1 MPTIQ
6 ELIAQVRTGEIVLPE
21 FQRGYVWNR
30 NQVRK
35 FVSALYRRHPTGHL
49 LIWKTVKPS
58 GIRGG
63 MASTEGHTQLLLDGQ
78 QRLTS
83 LFVLMEGK
91 PPPFYE
97 GEHLFFDLYFN
108 VQTEEFRFWQ
118 KSLMDGNP
126 QWVSV
131 HDFLKEGLNALLE
144 RLDNMDEVQ
153 KHLVQ
158 ANLLRFNRLDSIRN
172 YQYQA
177 DVLSGDDLAVDEVVA
192 IFNEVN
198 SEGTRLTKA
207 DLALAHVCTLWP
219 EARRELRHLS
229 SAMGEHGFGVDL
241 NFLIRSLAAV
251 ASASVLLEGSF
262 YNVTAEDL
270 QLGWKKVSSSFE
282 HLVNVLR
289 HDAYVDSLRDLPT
302 PYVLLPMTVFLA
314 RNGSTFTS
322 SVQKAKFIRWMFL
335 ASIWGRYSASTESTL
350 QKDISVLDEP
360 DPTAALEGAILQ
372 ERGRLVLEASDIAGK
387 GAGSAADK
395 LSYIV
400 ARARDAKDWFS
411 GVTLYKKAIG
421 KSNGLEAHHIFPK
434 AVLYKSGYDS
444 NKDRRIVNE
453 VANRAFLTQRANR
466 KILASR
472 PTEYLPGVQAL
483 HPGAL
488 QAQSVPMNQK
498 LWQVEN
504 YREFLAERAKLLAA
518 SMNEYLD
525 SLVPADAAPELGSQ
539 LTELIAEGESTTLEF
554 KSSLRWGVP
563 EGGVN
568 KALEKVIVKT
578 IAGFLNGKEGGT
590 LLIGVADDGS
600 ILGLDGDYGSSPS
613 IADRDGFELHVR
625 KLLSNA
631 MGESIHAFVTV
642 TFHGVNGQDV
652 CQVRIDPSDHPIYVQ
667 DEGKSVFFLRTGNA
681 TNALPVH
688 EVVKYYATRWG

>member
-1 MPTIQ
+1 MPTVQ
-6 ELIAQVRTGEIVLPE
+6 ELIAQVGTGEIVLPE

-30 NQVRK
+30 DQVRK
-35 FVSALYRRHPTGHL
+35 FVNSLYRKHPTGHL
-49 LIWKTVKPS
+49 LIWKTQKPS

-63 MASTEGHTQLLLDGQ
+63 TPKAGGHTQLLLDGQ

-83 LFVLMEGK
+83 LFVLVKGK

-118 KSLMDGNP
+118 KSLMEGNP
-126 QWVSV
+126 QWISV
-131 HDFLKEGLNALLE
+131 HEFLKEGLNTLLE
-144 RLDNMDEVQ
+144 RLDKMPDVEKQ
-153 KHLVQ
+153 LVQ
-158 ANLLRFNRLDSIRN
+158 ANLSRFNRLDSIRN
-172 YQYQA
+172 YVYQA

-219 EARRELRHLS
+219 QARHELREL
-229 SAMGEHGFGVDL
+229 SAAMATHGFGVDL
-241 NFLIRSLAAV
+241 NFLVRSLAAV
-251 ASASVLLEGSF
+251 ASGSVLLEGSF
-262 YNVTAEDL
+262 YSVTAEDL
-270 QLGWKKVSSSFE
+270 QLAWKKVSSAFE

-289 HDAYVDSLRDLPT
+289 HDAYVDSLSDLPT
-302 PYVLLPMTVFLA
+302 PYVLLPMNVFLA

-322 SVQKAKFIRWMFL
+322 GVQKAKFIRWMFL

-350 QKDISVLDEP
+350 QKDVSLLTEP

-395 LSYIV
+395 LSYVV
-400 ARARDAKDWFS
+400 ARARDARDWFS
-411 GVTLYKKAIG
+411 GITLYKKSIG
-421 KSNGLEAHHIFPK
+421 KSNGLEEHHIFPK

-466 KILASR
+466 KILASK
-472 PTEYLPGVQAL
+472 PTDYLPGVQAL

-488 QAQSVPMNQK
+488 QAQSVPMNQE

-504 YREFLAERAKLLAA
+504 YREFLVQRAKLLAS
-518 SMNEYLD
+518 SMNEFLD
-525 SLVPADAAPELGSQ
+525 SLVPVDKAPELGSQ
-539 LTELIAEGESTTLEF
+539 IVELIAQGESATLEF

-568 KALEKVIVKT
+568 KTLEKVVVKT
-578 IAGFLNGKEGGT
+578 IAGFLNGVIGGV
-590 LLIGVADDGS
+590 LLIGVADDGAV
-600 ILGLDGDYGSSPS
+600 LGLEGDYGSSPS
-613 IADRDGFELHVR
+613 IADRDGFELHLR

-631 MGESIHAFVTV
+631 LGESVHAFVAV
-642 TFHGVNGQDV
+642 TFHDVSGKDV
-652 CQVRIDPSDHPIYVQ
+652 CQVTVEPSDHPVYVE

-681 TNALPVH
+681 TNALPVD
-688 EVVKYYATRWG
+688 EVVKYYASRWG

>member
-6 ELIAQVRTGEIVLPE
+6 ELIAHVRTGEIVLPE

-30 NQVRK
+30 DQVRK

-49 LIWKTVKPS
+49 LIWKTLKPS

-63 MASTEGHTQLLLDGQ
+63 TASAEGHTQLLLDGQ

-83 LFVLMEGK
+83 LFVLTEGK
-91 PPPFYE
+91 APPFYE

-126 QWVSV
+126 QWISV
-131 HDFLKEGLNALLE
+131 HDFIKEGLNALLD
-144 RLDNMDEVQ
+144 RLDRMGEVEKQ
-153 KHLVQ
+153 LVQ
-158 ANLLRFNRLDSIRN
+158 TNLARFNRLDSIRN
-172 YQYQA
+172 YPYQA

-219 EARRELRHLS
+219 QARHELRELS
-229 SAMGEHGFGVDL
+229 KAMHEHGFGVDL
-241 NFLIRSLAAV
+241 NFLVRSLAAV
-251 ASASVLLEGSF
+251 ASGSVLLEGSF
-262 YNVTAEDL
+262 YSVTAGDL
-270 QLGWKKVSSSFE
+270 QLAWKKVAASFE

-289 HDAYVDSLRDLPT
+289 HDAYVDSLKDLPT
-302 PYVLLPMTVFLA
+302 PYVLLPITVFLA
-314 RNGSTFTS
+314 RNGSSFTS
-322 SVQKAKFIRWMFL
+322 SVQKAKFVRWMFL

-350 QKDISVLDEP
+350 QKDISLLDEA
-360 DPTAALEGAILQ
+360 DPTAALEAAILR
-372 ERGRLVLEASDIAGK
+372 ERGRLALEASDVAGK

-395 LSYIV
+395 LSYVV

-411 GVTLYKKAIG
+411 GITLYKKAVG
-421 KSNGLEAHHIFPK
+421 KSNGLEEHHIFPK

-466 KILASR
+466 KILASK
-472 PTEYLPGVQAL
+472 PADYLPGVQAL

-488 QAQSVPMNQK
+488 QAQSVPMNQD
-498 LWQVEN
+498 LWKVEN
-504 YREFLAERAKLLAA
+504 YRVFLAERAKLLAA
-518 SMNEYLD
+518 SMNEFLD
-525 SLVPADAAPELGSQ
+525 SLVPLDAAPELGSH
-539 LTELIAEGESTTLEF
+539 LTDLIAEGESATLEF
-554 KSSLRWGVP
+554 KSSLRCGVP
-563 EGGVN
+563 DGGFN
-568 KALEKVIVKT
+568 KALEKVILKT
-578 IAGFLNGKEGGT
+578 IAGLLNGRDGGT
-590 LLIGVADDGS
+590 LLIGVADDGT
-600 ILGLDGDYGSSPS
+600 IVGLDGDYGSSPS
-613 IADRDGFELHVR
+613 IGDRDGFELHLR

-631 MGESIHAFVTV
+631 LGESAHAFVTV
-642 TFHGVNGQDV
+642 TFHDIDGKDV
-652 CQVRIDPSDHPIYVQ
+652 CQVRIDPSDHPVYVQ

-681 TNALPVH
+681 TNALPVD

>member
-6 ELIAQVRTGEIVLPE
+6 DLIAQVRTGEIVLPE
-21 FQRGYVWNR
+21 FQRGYVWKR
-30 NQVRK
+30 DQVRK
-35 FVSALYRRHPTGHL
+35 FVGALYRRHPTGHL
-49 LIWKTVKPS
+49 LIWKTLKPS

-63 MASTEGHTQLLLDGQ
+63 TASTEGHTQLLLDGQ

-108 VQTEEFRFWQ
+108 VQSEEFRFWQ
-118 KSLMDGNP
+118 KSLMEGNP

-131 HDFLKEGLNALLE
+131 HDFLKEGLNVLLD
-144 RLDNMDEVQ
+144 RLDKMPDVEKQ
-153 KHLVQ
+153 LVQ
-158 ANLLRFNRLDSIRN
+158 ANLARFNRLDSIRN
-172 YQYQA
+172 YAYQA
-177 DVLSGDDLAVDEVVA
+177 DVLSGDDLTVDDVVA

-198 SEGTRLTKA
+198 SEGTRLNKA

-219 EARRELRHLS
+219 QARHALRELS
-229 SAMGEHGFGVDL
+229 KSMTEHGFGVDL
-241 NFLIRSLAAV
+241 NFLVRALAGV
-251 ASASVLLEGSF
+251 AAGSVLLEGSF
-262 YNVTAEDL
+262 YSVTGEDL
-270 QLGWKKVSSSFE
+270 QLAWKKVAASFE

-289 HDAYVDSLRDLPT
+289 HDAFVDSLKDLPT
-302 PYVLLPMTVFLA
+302 PYVLLPITVYLA
-314 RNGSTFTS
+314 RNGTSFTS
-322 SVQKAKFIRWMFL
+322 TVQKAKFVRWMFL
-335 ASIWGRYSASTESTL
+335 ASIWGRYSSSTESTL
-350 QKDISVLDEP
+350 QKDISLLDEP

-372 ERGRLVLEASDIAGK
+372 ERGRLTLEGSDIAGK
-387 GAGSAADK
+387 GAGTAADK

-400 ARARDAKDWFS
+400 ARAREAKDWFS
-411 GVTLYKKAIG
+411 GITLYKKAVG
-421 KSNGLEAHHIFPK
+421 KSNGLEEHHIFPK
-434 AVLYKSGYDS
+434 AVLYKSGFDS
-444 NKDRRIVNE
+444 NKDRRVVNE

-466 KILASR
+466 KILASK
-472 PTEYLPGVQAL
+472 PADYLPGVQAL

-488 QAQSVPMNQK
+488 QTQSVPMNQE
-498 LWQVEN
+498 LWKVEN
-504 YREFLAERAKLLAA
+504 YRDFLAERAKLLAA
-518 SMNEYLD
+518 SMNEFLD

-539 LTELIAEGESTTLEF
+539 IIDLIAKGESTTLEF

-578 IAGFLNGKEGGT
+578 VAGFLNGKDGGT
-590 LLIGVADDGS
+590 LLIGVADDGT
-600 ILGLDGDYGSSPS
+600 ILGLAGDYGSSSS
-613 IADRDGFELHVR
+613 IGGRDGFELHLR

-631 MGESIHAFVTV
+631 IGESVHAFVTV
-642 TFHGVNGQDV
+642 TFHDVGGNDV
-652 CQVRIDPSDHPIYVQ
+652 CQVRIDPSDHPVYVQ

-681 TNALPVH
+681 TNALPVD